1 MDLALRRWIGLA
13 PALVLAALL
22 AAVSPAHA
30 RDVPRD
36 FYGTVL
42 DGGVLSAPSNL
53 LAGQWP
59 SMASSGVESVRV
71 VFSWADAQPLPHGP
85 IDFTLT
91 DQLVGGAAAHGIDL
105 LPVVIYA
112 PLWARADLS
121 QGASP
126 PANDSDYTAY
136 LQALVGRYGPGG
148 SFWAENPQLP
158 ARPLRAWQI
167 WNEPQL
173 PYQWSTPGF
182 ASGYGALLRASYQA
196 LKAADPGSTVVL
208 AGATNLSWKVIAQ
221 LYKQGGIKGFFD
233 VAAVHPYTA
242 TPPHVLKVVQL
253 VRRVLRNHGDGRK
266 PIWVTEL
273 GFPASKGRVSST
285 NTLQTTPTLASRRLT
300 KTYNLLAA
308 RRRDPRVRVG
318 RVYWYTWASPY
329 SGSDIFGFTGLFQF
343 AGGVAFTPQPQLAAY
358 VRSARAHEGC
368 RKGPSGACV

>member
-1 MDLALRRWIGLA
+1 MDLALRIGLA
-13 PALVLAALL
+13 PALVLAALIG
-22 AAVSPAHA
+22 AVAPASA

-42 DGGVLSAPSNL
+42 DGGVLSAPADV

-59 SMASSGVESVRV
+59 RMASSGVETARV

-85 IDFTLT
+85 IDFTVT
-91 DQLVGGAAAHGIDL
+91 DQLVAGAAAHQIDL

-112 PLWARADLS
+112 PPWARADLS
-121 QGASP
+121 QAASP

-136 LQALVGRYGPGG
+136 LQALVARYGPSG
-148 SFWAENPQLP
+148 SFWAEHPELP

-173 PYQWSTPGF
+173 RYQWSTPGF

-196 LKAADPGSTVVL
+196 LKAADPGCTVVL
-208 AGATNLSWKVIAQ
+208 AGATNLSWKVIGQ
-221 LYKQGGIKGFFD
+221 LYNQGGIKGFFD

-242 TPPHVLKVVQL
+242 TPPHVVKVVQL
-253 VRRVLRNHGDGRK
+253 VRRVLHNHGDARK

-273 GFPASKGRVSST
+273 GFPASKGRVGST
-285 NTLQTTPTLASRRLT
+285 NTLQTTPKVASSRLT
-300 KTYNLLAA
+300 KTYNLLAR
-308 RRRDPRVRVG
+308 RRRDPRLLVG

-329 SGSDIFGFTGLFQF
+329 SGSDIFGFTGLFRF
-343 AGGVAFTPQPQLAAY
+343 DGVLTFTPQPQFAAY

-368 RKGPSGACV
+368 RKAPTGACA